1 MKDHPFNDG
10 NKRIASFLFSL
21 FLKKNGFHL
30 KSDGTLKVNDSA
42 LAVLVVLIAESA
54 PKDRDQYVKLLAN
67 VLRKR

>member
-10 NKRIASFLFSL
+10 NKRVASFLFSL

-54 PKDRDQYVKLLAN
+54 PKERDQYLKLLVS

>member
-21 FLKKNGFHL
+21 FLRKNEFHL
-30 KSDGTLKVNDSA
+30 KSDGTLKINDSA
-42 LAVLVVLIAESA
+42 LAILVVLIAESD
-54 PKDRDQYVKLLAN
+54 PKEREQYVKLVVN

>member
-1 MKDHPFNDG
+1 VKDHPFNDG

>member
-1 MKDHPFNDG
+1 VKDHPFNDG
-10 NKRIASFLFSL
+10 NKRVASFLFSL

-54 PKDRDQYVKLLAN
+54 PKERDQYLKLLVS

>member
-54 PKDRDQYVKLLAN
+54 PKDRDQYVKLLVN